1 MVSTP
6 SAWEAAWGPA
16 RFEVDWRSAADAAI
30 VPGLYP
36 GGSSIVVDLP
46 RTPPVAVRATPRWDG
61 GPAARSA
68 PTPESRRLRP
78 VAHACGGSG
87 SGPALAEGDQ
97 LATAGSVWTGAAA
110 HGGAWFTGRPEVVLG
125 FETGA
130 TSEAVRRLLAA
141 GVDLR
146 DFSVARLVAESA
158 ERLPED
164 PWSLDIERVVAAIGA
179 RSMRET
185 YVRPRATNPVSLT
198 APPGRWHGFSPFRR
212 PVESAERW
220 PDLPAGVSVF
230 YSEDGRRWIVEVDDE
245 GRAWQ
250 GRAPP

>member
-1 MVSTP
+1 M
-6 SAWEAAWGPA
+6 A
-16 RFEVDWRSAADAAI
+16 
-30 VPGLYP
+30 
-36 GGSSIVVDLP
+36 DLP

-61 GPAARSA
+61 GPTASSL
-68 PTPESRRLRP
+68 PTPESRPSRP
-78 VAHACGGSG
+78 AAHTDGAPG
-87 SGPALAEGDQ
+87 SGPARAEGDQ
-97 LATAGSVWTGAAA
+97 RATAGAVWTGAAA
-110 HGGAWFTGRPEVVLG
+110 GGGAWSSGPTEIVLC

-130 TSEAVRRLLAA
+130 TTEAVRRLLAA

-164 PWSLDIERVVAAIGA
+164 PWSLDIERVVTAIGA

-198 APPGRWHGFSPFRR
+198 APPGRWHGFSPFGR
-212 PVESAERW
+212 PVEGAERW
-220 PDLPAGVSVF
+220 PDLPVGVSVF
-230 YSEDGRRWIVEVDDE
+230 SSEDGRRWIVEVDDE

-250 GRAPP
+250 GSAPP